1 VLIPGT
7 LFGMLAGY
15 HFWFPKA
22 FGFRL
27 DERWGPIAAVCWI
40 TGFVLA
46 FFPLYGLGLLGYP
59 RRHLGYFDPI
69 FRPYMIVAL
78 IGAVIVLIA
87 LVSLF
92 IQLVVSVRRRAEY
105 AVPAGDPWDGRS
117 LEWSIAAPPPA
128 YNFAVLP
135 EVTSIDT
142 FAHAKETGTAY
153 RAPQK
158 YDDIVMPK
166 NSAMGMIVCVSGA
179 VIAFGLVWYMWWLAA
194 LGVLVAFAAAIGRG
208 FARDVEFIVPASEV
222 AAAHRRWL
230 GIVAAAQPVSRH
242 QEALPANAGLAAH
255 PLMGTAE

>member
-1 VLIPGT
+1 
-7 LFGMLAGY
+7 M
-15 HFWFPKA
+15 
-22 FGFRL
+22 
-27 DERWGPIAAVCWI
+27 
-40 TGFVLA
+40 LA

-59 RRHLGYFDPI
+59 RRHQGYFDPI

-105 AVPAGDPWDGRS
+105 AVPAGDPWDGRN

-153 RAPQK
+153 RAPRN
-158 YDDIVMPK
+158 MTT
-166 NSAMGMIVCVSGA
+166 S
-179 VIAFGLVWYMWWLAA
+179 
-194 LGVLVAFAAAIGRG
+194 
-208 FARDVEFIVPASEV
+208 
-222 AAAHRRWL
+222 
-230 GIVAAAQPVSRH
+230 
-242 QEALPANAGLAAH
+242 
-255 PLMGTAE
+255 